1 MRFTKCLLFQ
11 SCPAACNDPSAN
23 LVSPATTMPNR
34 EGDMFARLCLL
45 SILSMGA
52 FAAPAFSRN
61 DGMPAYAQ
69 VGGWQVRVDP
79 AVGNG
84 CFASQYSADGTGIR
98 LGIDPERHNLY
109 LILGNP
115 AWTSLEEGKT
125 YRLRFVFDQAKAYDS
140 DLEAGPLGDWVVLG
154 RSGLG
159 TDFVTDFVESAGVR
173 IDYRG
178 APIAHLSLR
187 NARAALTE
195 MTKCQKEMESAGGG
209 NSASVRPASDP
220 FFR

>member
-1 MRFTKCLLFQ
+1 
-11 SCPAACNDPSAN
+11 
-23 LVSPATTMPNR
+23 
-34 EGDMFARLCLL
+34 MFARLCLL

-52 FAAPAFSRN
+52 CAAPAFSWN

-84 CFASQYSADGTGIR
+84 CFASQYYEDGTGIK

-109 LILGNP
+109 LILGNL

-140 DLEAGPLGDWVVLG
+140 DLEAGALGDWVVLG

-159 TDFVTDFVESAGVR
+159 TDFMTDFAESTGVR

-195 MTKCQKEMESAGGG
+195 MTKCQKKMESSGG

-220 FFR
+220 FSR

>member
-1 MRFTKCLLFQ
+1 
-11 SCPAACNDPSAN
+11 
-23 LVSPATTMPNR
+23 
-34 EGDMFARLCLL
+34 MFARLCLL

-52 FAAPAFSRN
+52 FGTPAFSQ
-61 DGMPAYAQ
+61 DSGTPAYAQ

-84 CFASQYSADGTGIR
+84 CFASQYYEDGTGIR
-98 LGIDPERHNLY
+98 LGIDPDRQKLY

-115 AWTSLEEGKT
+115 AWTALEEGKT
-125 YRLRFVFDQAKAYDS
+125 YKLRFAFDQANTYDS
-140 DLEAGPLGDWVVLG
+140 DLAAGPLGDRVVLA

-159 TDFVTDFVESAGVR
+159 TDFVMDFVESTGVR
-173 IDYRG
+173 VDYRG

-195 MTKCQKEMESAGGG
+195 MTRCQKAMDSAGGG

-220 FFR
+220 FSR

>member
-1 MRFTKCLLFQ
+1 
-11 SCPAACNDPSAN
+11 
-23 LVSPATTMPNR
+23 
-34 EGDMFARLCLL
+34 
-45 SILSMGA
+45 MGA

-69 VGGWQVRVDP
+69 VGGWQVRVDR

-98 LGIDPERHNLY
+98 LGIDPDRHNLY

-140 DLEAGPLGDWVVLG
+140 DLEAGPLGDWVVLA

-159 TDFVTDFVESAGVR
+159 TDFVTDFVESTGVR
-173 IDYRG
+173 VDYRG

-195 MTKCQKEMESAGGG
+195 MTRCQKEMESAGGG

-220 FFR
+220 FSR

>member
-1 MRFTKCLLFQ
+1 ML
-11 SCPAACNDPSAN
+11 
-23 LVSPATTMPNR
+23 
-34 EGDMFARLCLL
+34 ARLCLL

-52 FAAPAFSRN
+52 FAAPAFSWN

-84 CFASQYSADGTGIR
+84 CFASQYYEDGTGIK

-109 LILGNP
+109 LILGNL

-125 YRLRFVFDQAKAYDS
+125 YRLRFVFDQAKAYHS
-140 DLEAGPLGDWVVLG
+140 DLEAGALGDWVVLG

-159 TDFVTDFVESAGVR
+159 TDFMTDFAESTGVR

-195 MTKCQKEMESAGGG
+195 MTKCQKKMESSGG

-220 FFR
+220 FSR

>member
-1 MRFTKCLLFQ
+1 M
-11 SCPAACNDPSAN
+11 
-23 LVSPATTMPNR
+23 
-34 EGDMFARLCLL
+34 
-45 SILSMGA
+45 
-52 FAAPAFSRN
+52 
-61 DGMPAYAQ
+61 
-69 VGGWQVRVDP
+69 
-79 AVGNG
+79 G

-140 DLEAGPLGDWVVLG
+140 DLEAGPLGDWVVLA

-159 TDFVTDFVESAGVR
+159 TDFVTDFVESTGVR

-178 APIAHLSLR
+178 APITHLSLR
-187 NARAALTE
+187 NVTE

-220 FFR
+220 FSR

>member
-1 MRFTKCLLFQ
+1 
-11 SCPAACNDPSAN
+11 
-23 LVSPATTMPNR
+23 
-34 EGDMFARLCLL
+34 MFARLCLL

-52 FAAPAFSRN
+52 FAAPAFSWN

-84 CFASQYSADGTGIR
+84 CFASQYYEDGTGIK

-109 LILGNP
+109 LILGNL

-140 DLEAGPLGDWVVLG
+140 DLEAGALGDWVVLG

-159 TDFVTDFVESAGVR
+159 TDFMTDFAESTGVR

-187 NARAALTE
+187 NAHAALTE
-195 MTKCQKEMESAGGG
+195 MTKCQKKMESSGG

-220 FFR
+220 FSR

>member
-1 MRFTKCLLFQ
+1 
-11 SCPAACNDPSAN
+11 
-23 LVSPATTMPNR
+23 
-34 EGDMFARLCLL
+34 MFARLCLL

-52 FAAPAFSRN
+52 FAAPAFSWN

-84 CFASQYSADGTGIR
+84 CFASQYYEDGTGIK

-109 LILGNP
+109 LIHGNL
-115 AWTSLEEGKT
+115 AWTSLEAGKT

-140 DLEAGPLGDWVVLG
+140 DLEAGALGDWVVLG

-159 TDFVTDFVESAGVR
+159 TDFMTDFAESTGVR

-195 MTKCQKEMESAGGG
+195 MTKCQKKMESSGG

-220 FFR
+220 FSR

>member
-1 MRFTKCLLFQ
+1 
-11 SCPAACNDPSAN
+11 
-23 LVSPATTMPNR
+23 
-34 EGDMFARLCLL
+34 MFARLCLL

-125 YRLRFVFDQAKAYDS
+125 YRLRFVFDQAKAYDG

-220 FFR
+220 FSR

>member
-1 MRFTKCLLFQ
+1 
-11 SCPAACNDPSAN
+11 
-23 LVSPATTMPNR
+23 
-34 EGDMFARLCLL
+34 MFARLCLL

-61 DGMPAYAQ
+61 DGMPTYAE

-79 AVGNG
+79 GIGNG
-84 CFASQYSADGTGIR
+84 CFVSQYAADGTGIR
-98 LGIDPERHNLY
+98 LGIDPERHSLY

-125 YRLRFVFDQAKAYDS
+125 YRLRFVFDRARTYDS

-159 TDFVTDFVESAGVR
+159 TDFVTDFVASTGVR
-173 IDYRG
+173 IDYCG
-178 APIAHLSLR
+178 TPIARLSLR
-187 NARAALTE
+187 DARAALTE
-195 MTKCQKEMESAGGG
+195 MTRCQQALDRTGGG
-209 NSASVRPASDP
+209 HEVAVRPASDP
-220 FFR
+220 FAR

>member
-1 MRFTKCLLFQ
+1 
-11 SCPAACNDPSAN
+11 
-23 LVSPATTMPNR
+23 
-34 EGDMFARLCLL
+34 MFARLCLL
-45 SILSMGA
+45 SVLSMGA
-52 FAAPAFSRN
+52 FAAPTFSWN

-84 CFASQYSADGTGIR
+84 CFASQYHEDGTGIR

-109 LILGNP
+109 LVLGNP
-115 AWTSLEEGKT
+115 AWASLEEGKT
-125 YRLRFVFDQAKAYDS
+125 YRLRFMFDQAKAYDS
-140 DLEAGPLGDWVVLG
+140 DLEAGALGDWVVLA

-159 TDFVTDFVESAGVR
+159 TDFVTDFVESTGVR

-178 APIAHLSLR
+178 VPIAHLSLR

-209 NSASVRPASDP
+209 NSASVRPVSDP
-220 FFR
+220 FSR

>member
-1 MRFTKCLLFQ
+1 
-11 SCPAACNDPSAN
+11 
-23 LVSPATTMPNR
+23 
-34 EGDMFARLCLL
+34 MFARLCLL

-61 DGMPAYAQ
+61 DGTPAYAQ

-84 CFASQYSADGTGIR
+84 CFASQYAADGTGIR
-98 LGIDPERHNLY
+98 LGIDPDRQKLY

-115 AWTSLEEGKT
+115 AWKSLEEGKT
-125 YRLRFVFDQAKAYDS
+125 YRLRFVFDQAKTYDS
-140 DLEAGPLGDWVVLG
+140 DLEAGLLGDRVVLA

-159 TDFVTDFVESAGVR
+159 TDFVIDFVESTGVR
-173 IDYRG
+173 VDYRG
-178 APIAHLSLR
+178 APIAHLSLS

-195 MTKCQKEMESAGGG
+195 MTRCQKEMDSAGGG
-209 NSASVRPASDP
+209 NPASVRPASDP
-220 FFR
+220 FSR

>member
-1 MRFTKCLLFQ
+1 
-11 SCPAACNDPSAN
+11 
-23 LVSPATTMPNR
+23 
-34 EGDMFARLCLL
+34 MFARLCLL

-52 FAAPAFSRN
+52 FAAPAFSWN

-79 AVGNG
+79 AAGNG
-84 CFASQYSADGTGIR
+84 CFASQYYEDGTGIK

-109 LILGNP
+109 LILGNL

-140 DLEAGPLGDWVVLG
+140 DLEAGALGDWVVLG

-159 TDFVTDFVESAGVR
+159 TDFMTDFAESTGVR

-195 MTKCQKEMESAGGG
+195 MTKCQKKMESSGG

-220 FFR
+220 FSR

>member
-1 MRFTKCLLFQ
+1 
-11 SCPAACNDPSAN
+11 
-23 LVSPATTMPNR
+23 
-34 EGDMFARLCLL
+34 MFARLCLL

-52 FAAPAFSRN
+52 FAAPAFSWN

-84 CFASQYSADGTGIR
+84 CFASQYYEDGTGIK

-109 LILGNP
+109 LILGNL

-140 DLEAGPLGDWVVLG
+140 DLEAGALGDWVVLG

-159 TDFVTDFVESAGVR
+159 ADFMTDFAESTGVR

-195 MTKCQKEMESAGGG
+195 MTKCQKKMESSGG

-220 FFR
+220 FSR

>member
-1 MRFTKCLLFQ
+1 
-11 SCPAACNDPSAN
+11 
-23 LVSPATTMPNR
+23 
-34 EGDMFARLCLL
+34 MFARLCLL

-52 FAAPAFSRN
+52 FAAPAFSWN

-84 CFASQYSADGTGIR
+84 CFASQYYE
-98 LGIDPERHNLY
+98 ERHNLY

-159 TDFVTDFVESAGVR
+159 TDFVTDFVESTGVR

-195 MTKCQKEMESAGGG
+195 MTKCQKKMESAGGG

-220 FFR
+220 FSR